1 MRSHSIQVDTTV
13 SVDTRKVLSLLEYG
27 DVYEWIGDL
36 SLEEV
41 AEFVEGLPEC
51 FNGKSFIDLLGIDLV
66 LEEALDVIVKAYHA
80 SPYDRDKVKD
90 RLSAEKIW
98 RTKNG

>member
-13 SVDTRKVLSLLEYG
+13 SVDAQEVIRLMEYG
-27 DVYEWIGDL
+27 DVYDWIGTL

-51 FNGKSFIDLLGIDLV
+51 FEGQSFIDLLGIDV
-66 LEEALDVIVKAYHA
+66 CLEEALNVVSKAYHA
-80 SPYDRDKVKD
+80 SPYERGKVKD
-90 RLSAEKIW
+90 RLLTDGVRLE
-98 RTKNG
+98 